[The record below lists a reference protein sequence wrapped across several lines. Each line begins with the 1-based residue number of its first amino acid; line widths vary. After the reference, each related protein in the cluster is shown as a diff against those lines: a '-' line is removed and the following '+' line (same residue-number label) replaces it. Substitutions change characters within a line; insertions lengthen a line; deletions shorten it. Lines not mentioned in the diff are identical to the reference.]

1 MPILWVTDL
10 GNFRKYWEL
19 FATNERYQG
28 GFTWDWKDQA
38 LRCKD
43 KNGKEYWNIINHID
57 KANVNDGLV
66 NATGVPQ
73 PEMHEL
79 KKVYQYFNV
88 KILISTQVWY
98 SSAIATTL

>member
-1 MPILWVTDL
+1 MLSHYDIISNMYTELNHLNNLFTEDPKRPVIICEYAHSMGNSL

-43 KNGKEYWNIINHID
+43 KNGKEYWNIMT
-57 KANVNDGLV
+57 KR
-66 NATGVPQ
+66 
-73 PEMHEL
+73 M
-79 KKVYQYFNV
+79 
-88 KILISTQVWY
+88 
-98 SSAIATTL
+98 